1 MAKYVI
7 DMHNHILPG
16 VDDGSQSMETT
27 LKMIRIAAEEGI
39 THMLATPH
47 FKKGHHNA
55 SPATVRKLVADVQAL
70 ADENDLNLTILGGNE
85 VMYFS
90 DMEEAFEAGQLNT
103 MNGSNYLLIE
113 FYPDDDYARI
123 RRGVETVQ
131 SLGLHPILAHVER
144 FLPLRKDPRLIEE
157 IKGRGA
163 LIQVNAS
170 SIDGSQGFGTKQFC
184 KKLLKQRLV
193 DFVGTDAHHYESRA
207 PRMKNCVEYL
217 YAKYDEAYVDK
228 ILFKNAMK
236 LFDIGE

>member
-1 MAKYVI
+1 MTKYVV

-27 LKMIRIAAEEGI
+27 LKMIRIAASEGI
-39 THMLATPH
+39 THMIATPH

-55 SPATVRKLVADVQAL
+55 SPETVRKLVSDVQAL
-70 ADENDLNLTILGGNE
+70 ADENGLNLKILGGNE

-90 DMEEAFEAGQLNT
+90 DMEETFEEKRLTT

-123 RRGVETVQ
+123 RRGVEMTQ

-144 FLPLRKDPRLIEE
+144 FLPPRKDPKLIEE
-157 IKGRGA
+157 LKGRGA

-184 KKLLKQRLV
+184 KKLLKNELV

-207 PRMKNCVEYL
+207 PRMKKCVEYL
-217 YAKYDEAYVDK
+217 YGKYDEEYVDK
-228 ILFKNAMK
+228 ILFKNAIKM
-236 LFDIGE
+236 FNI

>member
-55 SPATVRKLVADVQAL
+55 SPADVQAL

-90 DMEEAFEAGQLNT
+90 DIEEAFEAGQLNT

-144 FLPLRKDPRLIEE
+144 FLPLRKDPYLIDEL
-157 IKGRGA
+157 KGRGA

-184 KKLLKQRLV
+184 KKLLKLRLV

-207 PRMKNCVEYL
+207 PRMKKCVEYL

>member
-27 LKMIRIAAEEGI
+27 LKMIQIATEEGI

-90 DMEEAFEAGQLNT
+90 DMEEVFEAGQLNT

-131 SLGLHPILAHVER
+131 SLGLHPVLAHVER

-184 KKLLKQRLV
+184 KKLLKQGLV

-207 PRMKNCVEYL
+207 PRMMKCVEYL
-217 YAKYDEAYVDK
+217 YNKYDEKYVDA
-228 ILFKNAMK
+228 ILYKNAAEM
-236 LFDIGE
+236 FNIGE